1 MLVMSISQ
9 KPRGEQKPGPKPC
22 NHAGHLEAAGPEH
35 GGSDQGGND
44 KSRLRKPPAQE
55 IAAHVVGNAYAK
67 FLPI

>member
-35 GGSDQGGND
+35 GGSDQEGND
-44 KSRLRKPPAQE
+44 KSRVRKPPGPGDSCTCSGKR
-55 IAAHVVGNAYAK
+55 VC
-67 FLPI
+67 